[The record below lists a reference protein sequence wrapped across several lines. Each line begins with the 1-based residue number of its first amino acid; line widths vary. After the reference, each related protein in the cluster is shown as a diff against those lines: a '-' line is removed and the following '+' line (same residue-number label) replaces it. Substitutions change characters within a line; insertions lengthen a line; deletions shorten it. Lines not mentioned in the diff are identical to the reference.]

1 MPSSPAER
9 DEYLEYYS
17 GSGAITCKVLRQLG
31 PVVLVQ
37 FRCRDWD
44 RYGYEDLGNY
54 ARAVL
59 FPEHLRPADP
69 SSAPVRT
76 IGDLCLGDYLG
87 KGG

>member
-9 DEYLEYYS
+9 DEYCEYFC
-17 GSGAITCKVLRQLG
+17 GSGALTCKVLCRLG
-31 PVVLVQ
+31 LVVLVQ

-59 FPEHLRPADP
+59 SPIIF
-69 SSAPVRT
+69 VRQ
-76 IGDLCLGDYLG
+76 IRNH
-87 KGG
+87 